1 MTVAYRVE
9 NLVKRYPRQD
19 VLAVDGMSFEIAEG
33 EIFGLLGD
41 NGAGKTTLVRQL
53 VGLLRPT
60 SGRIELFGRDV
71 VKDAGFVSTVIG
83 YMPQSTSALNR
94 LTVGEA
100 VYFAAHLRGMSRR
113 DARRERDELLELWRI
128 AAIGHKVSTD
138 LSGGQRRL
146 LQLAV
151 ATAGRAPVLILDE
164 PTNDLDPVNKKHVW
178 EVLRDFN
185 QQRGTTILLV
195 THDAVEAEKAI
206 QRVGIVQRGRFTAL
220 GTPAQLKTAIAQK
233 LKVHLTFPPDD
244 PPVLPFGVVP
254 QEESEGSSLLM
265 LDRDEAAELLGK
277 LDLRKITDIRMTST
291 TLEDLYLH
299 YAS

>member
-60 SGRIELFGRDV
+60 SGRIELFDRDV
-71 VKDAGFVSTVIG
+71 VKDASFVATVIG

-100 VYFAAHLRGMSRR
+100 VYFSAHLRGMSRG

-128 AAIGHKVSTD
+128 AEIRDKVSTN

-185 QQRGTTILLV
+185 QRRGTTIVLV

-220 GTPAQLKTAIAQK
+220 GTPAQLKAEIAQK
-233 LKVHLTFPPDD
+233 LKVHLAFPPDD
-244 PPVLPFGVVP
+244 PPALPFGVVP
-254 QEESEGSSLLM
+254 QEESDGSWLLM